1 MSERGI
7 DTVMAPASMTE
18 GRPWAFLRGWAPAL
32 RWNALA
38 WAVFALAGWSAT
50 GLAVALVVRE
60 HRVTSHLAVLAG
72 FTPVPGPG
80 VEIVLTDGTT
90 AARSGGNPNAT
101 LVQDGDLVLLNMML
115 WYGGARAVAINGERI
130 TAQSAIISSGPT
142 LLINGRRTVGPF
154 HVTAIGDPAVL
165 RGALEMRGGVVDQM
179 QDAGLGVQIAV
190 QHALV
195 VPAAR
200 SEQWRSVPVLDPQLV
215 SGKRGAP

>member
-7 DTVMAPASMTE
+7 ETTMAPASMTG
-18 GRPWAFLRGWAPAL
+18 GRPWVFLRGWAPGL
-32 RWNALA
+32 RLSAIA
-38 WAVFALAGWSAT
+38 WAALALAGWSAA
-50 GLAVALVVRE
+50 GLAGALVVRE
-60 HRVTSHLAVLAG
+60 HRVTSHLVTLAG

-80 VEIVLTDGTT
+80 IEIVLTDGTT
-90 AARSGGNPNAT
+90 ISRPIADPNAM
-101 LVQDGDLVLLNMML
+101 LVQDGDLILLNMML

-130 TAQSAIISSGPT
+130 TAQSAITSSGPT

-165 RGALEMRGGVVDQM
+165 RGALETRGGVVDRM
-179 QDAGLGVQIAV
+179 QEAGLGVRIVV
-190 QHALV
+190 QRELV

-200 SEQWRSVPVLDPQLV
+200 SELWRSVPVFDRQQV